1 MRLRRWDFAVP
12 MDAKGR
18 EVMAISSA
26 FADDRARNLF
36 PASTARRNQLCL
48 AAEVI
53 ARAPLRV
60 GTQQESSAS
69 WRLWGTPSP
78 NAELLLVAFR
88 TRPTAMKNSAGGGDT
103 DPVPLP
109 VGNAKNWKCADVRDN
124 GGALPPNRK
133 RSVQAL
139 PA

>member
-1 MRLRRWDFAVP
+1 MMRLRRWDFAVP

-69 WRLWGTPSP
+69 WRLWGDSFPKRGAIIGCVQNKADRNEKFGWRRRHGP
-78 NAELLLVAFR
+78 C
-88 TRPTAMKNSAGGGDT
+88 SAARGQCKK
-103 DPVPLP
+103 LE
-109 VGNAKNWKCADVRDN
+109 VR
-124 GGALPPNRK
+124 GC
-133 RSVQAL
+133 S
-139 PA
+139 